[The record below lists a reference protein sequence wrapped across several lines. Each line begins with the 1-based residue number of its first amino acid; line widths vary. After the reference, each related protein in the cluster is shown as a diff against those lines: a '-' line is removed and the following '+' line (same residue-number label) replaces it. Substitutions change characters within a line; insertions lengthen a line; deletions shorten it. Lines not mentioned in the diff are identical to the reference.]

1 MMVLSDLKGVADAVV
16 RRAQR
21 QGSLSPDDLKDEL
34 TRAGLPDESWED
46 VLSMCRR
53 SLRHRQGR
61 YHFTPAR
68 GRSEAEKQQLTLR
81 RTVRQLIRRHKQAQR
96 LDRRG
101 QGRLDFIQP
110 VTVMTEDL
118 RKLNLLSRDL
128 STTGIRLIASRSLLG
143 NKLRVTL
150 GEGAEA
156 CTLPVRILWACAVG
170 DNLFE
175 NGGMFLETAED
186 ETN

>member
-1 MMVLSDLKGVADAVV
+1 MLLTDLKGVADAVV

-61 YHFTPAR
+61 YHFTPAH
-68 GRSEAEKQQLTLR
+68 GRSDAEKQQLALR

-96 LDRRG
+96 IERRG
-101 QGRLDFIQP
+101 QDRVDFIQP
-110 VTVMTEDL
+110 VRVLTEDL
-118 RKLNLLSRDL
+118 RELHLLSRDL
-128 STTGIRLIASRSLLG
+128 SPTGIRLIASRSLLG
-143 NKLRVTL
+143 NKIRVFL

-156 CTLPVRILWACAVG
+156 CALTVRILWTCAVG

-186 ETN
+186 EPN

>member
-1 MMVLSDLKGVADAVV
+1 MMLLTDLKGVADAVI

-61 YHFTPAR
+61 YHYTPAR
-68 GRSEAEKQQLTLR
+68 GRSEAVKQQLALR

-96 LDRRG
+96 VERRG
-101 QGRLDFIQP
+101 HDRTDFIQP
-110 VTVMTEDL
+110 VRVQTEDQ
-118 RKLNLLSRDL
+118 RELNLLSRDL
-128 STTGIRLIASRSLLG
+128 SPTGIRLIASRSLLG
-143 NKLRVTL
+143 HKIRLFL
-150 GEGAEA
+150 GEGAET
-156 CTLPVRILWACAVG
+156 CTLTVRILWTCAVG

-175 NGGMFLETAED
+175 NGGMFLETAEE